1 MSPRN
6 QNVSPAFLFIIISS
20 MIASLT
26 CCKSDKKPIAEVK
39 GFKQTIAEK
48 PIVEIKD
55 LNNEVFYQE
64 RISNGKLY
72 AKRKAELRFPINEL
86 LDRIYV
92 KNGDR
97 VQQGTLLASLE
108 HFTYKNQLERS
119 KISFE
124 KAKVDLQDVLI
135 GQGFNS
141 DDWSDV
147 PPATLKMSK
156 IKSGYENAL
165 YDLESAQHSYES
177 TFLKA
182 PFSGIICS
190 LKAKERN
197 LPGSEPFCIL
207 VDNSSFEAEFSILE
221 SELALVGKGQ
231 KVVVSPF
238 SRAEENYTG
247 VISEVNPLIDENGL
261 ATVKALVRNEQNKL
275 CEGMNVRVLIKKA
288 VSNCLVVP
296 KQAVVMRLG
305 KEVMFTYLDGLAKWH
320 YVKTMDENSTS
331 YVVTGEDLKAGDKV
345 IVSGNLNLGS
355 DAEVIV
361 K

>member
-1 MSPRN
+1 M
-6 QNVSPAFLFIIISS
+6 
-20 MIASLT
+20 
-26 CCKSDKKPIAEVK
+26 AEVN
-39 GFKQTIAEK
+39 GFKQAIAEK
-48 PIVEIKD
+48 PVVEIKD
-55 LNNEVFYQE
+55 LKKEVFYQE
-64 RISNGKLY
+64 RISNGKLF
-72 AKRKAELRFPINEL
+72 AKRKAELRFPINEIL
-86 LDRIYV
+86 ERIYV

-97 VQQGTLLASLE
+97 VQKGTLLASLD

-135 GQGFNS
+135 GQGFNT
-141 DDWSDV
+141 DNWSDV

-165 YDLESAQHSYES
+165 FDLESAQRSYDN

-182 PFSGIICS
+182 PFPGIICS

-197 LPGSEPFCIL
+197 LPGNEPFCIL
-207 VDNSSFEAEFSILE
+207 VDNSSFEAEFYVLE
-221 SELALVGKGQ
+221 SEFALVGKGQ
-231 KVVVSPF
+231 KVSVSPF
-238 SRAEENYTG
+238 SRVEEMYTG
-247 VISEVNPLIDENGL
+247 VITEVNPLIDENGL
-261 ATVKALVRNEQNKL
+261 ATVKAQVSNGQNKL

-288 VSNCLVVP
+288 VPDCLVVP

-305 KEVMFTYLDGLAKWH
+305 KEVMFTYLNGLAKWH

-331 YVVTGEDLKAGDKV
+331 YVVTGEDIKAGDKV

-355 DAEVIV
+355 DAEVV
-361 K
+361 LK